1 MMTHSWVEESPVLD
15 VSILSLFCKI
25 PGHNQQYCNSAM
37 ILSIDFVDSCSS
49 TNITSG
55 VSDSSLLDFDCWL
68 IKTISLARFVGYGF
82 ID

>member
-37 ILSIDFVDSCSS
+37 ILSIDFVDNFSS
-49 TNITSG
+49 TNIISG
-55 VSDSSLLDFDCWL
+55 ASDSSLLGFDCWPVE
-68 IKTISLARFVGYGF
+68 TIPMARFVGYGF
-82 ID
+82 IY